1 MYTMLN
7 DSQDSKKKK
16 KKKAIE
22 NYYLGLCVN
31 FSIDLS
37 DSQSTLTSTY
47 TDVFI

>member
-1 MYTMLN
+1 MIVKTL
-7 DSQDSKKKK
+7 KKKK
-16 KKKAIE
+16 KTIE
-22 NYYLGLCVN
+22 NYYLGLYVN